1 MMEKGSGK
9 MKWMEWLGI
18 LGHDSMMLR
27 LLGPIR
33 PHLGL
38 MSLAILSEVLRQIS
52 GIGVAVI
59 GAFLFARAVA
69 GTPTPELY
77 PLAAGMILLG
87 LARGA
92 FGYLG
97 PYLAHV
103 AAYRILVSLRDRFY
117 RILEPLAPGRLST
130 MRTGDIVSTAVSDIE
145 MLELFFAHTAGPT
158 MVAIVVPILAFSA
171 LAAIN
176 LHVAEVLLVFLI
188 MLALMPRFAF
198 WIGRALGENLRAKL
212 ALLNAQVLDS
222 LQGMREILAF
232 GYRDERLAELSR
244 NSETLL
250 GLQARQARNVGLQ
263 GAISISIVSAGIIC
277 VLLSASIQVSQGA
290 LSKSYLP
297 VSVILAGSVFT
308 CLMSVVE
315 TSKQLSQTFA
325 GARRLYKLID
335 EQPTVRDEPD
345 RFSHDR
351 FSHGGSQALQES
363 EIETSKPSFAFE
375 NVSFGYSPTEP
386 QILSDL
392 SFRVPAGSTVAM
404 VGMSGAGKSTVISL
418 LLRFW
423 DPKSG
428 RILLGGRDSRS
439 YPLERLR
446 LQFSVV
452 SQDVF
457 LFNDTIRENIRIGRS
472 DACDREV
479 ETAAARARIHEFIV
493 SLPNGYDTFVGER
506 GIRLSGGERQR
517 IAIARALLKGAPIL
531 ILDEATSSLDAESE
545 RAIKDTL
552 ESVRA
557 GRTTFMI
564 AHRLSTVM
572 DADLIIVLKNGRV
585 AEQGRHDEL
594 LALRGEYARLVQ
606 AQSCGID

>member
-1 MMEKGSGK
+1 MDGR
-9 MKWMEWLGI
+9 LGI

-52 GIGVAVI
+52 GIGVAFV

-77 PLAAGMILLG
+77 PLAAAMILLG

-103 AAYRILVSLRDRFY
+103 AAYRILVSLRDQFY

-158 MVAIVVPILAFSA
+158 MVAILVPILAFSA

-277 VLLSASIQVSQGA
+277 ILLSASIQVSQGA

-335 EQPTVRDEPD
+335 EQPTVRDEPE
-345 RFSHDR
+345 RFSP
-351 FSHGGSQALQES
+351 SES
-363 EIETSKPSFAFE
+363 EAFQEREGESKSQEPSFAFE

-428 RILLGGRDSRS
+428 RILLGERDSRS

-531 ILDEATSSLDAESE
+531 ILDEATSSLDTESE

-552 ESVRA
+552 ESVRV